1 MVKPPQTATGFDK
14 EDAVV
19 LASLFVCNHPCA
31 SAAAATALILCN
43 ARWSVPVGT
52 PPPPP
57 QSSQPQP
64 LSTRTA
70 CGWRDGPPYGA
81 RVRRARRT
89 LPARRRYVGRRHAP
103 RRRYDAGRARRR
115 RWPAVAHTR
124 ATHAVPLGRGGKLG
138 PRTKGWRLP
147 ENGKGGS
154 PSPPARGRHPGQ
166 PANSTSWS
174 PREARA
180 IPHVAPTS
188 CAPPLTLPRAGGVER
203 AGSGGAHSRHPLS
216 PQSPSEPSNTHSGDL
231 PCGLAPCTQYVLGI
245 HTSISDSTGRKGG
258 AVSCL
263 PLRIPYHTSV
273 PIPHPIE

>member
-124 ATHAVPLGRGGKLG
+124 ATHAVPLGRGGKWAQG
-138 PRTKGWRLP
+138 QKAGGCQKTGRAVPRRP
-147 ENGKGGS
+147 
-154 PSPPARGRHPGQ
+154 
-166 PANSTSWS
+166 
-174 PREARA
+174 
-180 IPHVAPTS
+180 
-188 CAPPLTLPRAGGVER
+188 PRAGAIR
-203 AGSGGAHSRHPLS
+203 ASPRTRRLGRLVRRVLFPTWHRRAAPRH
-216 PQSPSEPSNTHSGDL
+216 
-231 PCGLAPCTQYVLGI
+231 
-245 HTSISDSTGRKGG
+245 
-258 AVSCL
+258 
-263 PLRIPYHTSV
+263 
-273 PIPHPIE
+273 